1 MTSSVLL
8 LSAYD
13 AVSHQLWRQ
22 RLCGALGDFRWTTL
36 SLPARHFAWRIR
48 SNGLH
53 WAYQQKQT
61 LEQHFDLIIATS
73 MVDLATLRGLCPTL
87 GQIPTVLYF
96 HENQFAYPAGR
107 QRKGNIEP
115 VLVPIY
121 SALCA
126 DRILFNTEYNR
137 QSFLQ
142 GVTALSAALPEPFP
156 QQALQQLDQAR
167 VIPVPLPEPV
177 ASKPAET
184 DTQCLNVIWNHRWEY
199 DKGPEL
205 LLQIIR
211 HCCEQGLPVRF
222 HIVGQQFREQPE
234 QFAEIDRL
242 LDEFSESA
250 GMTRGAFGFLP
261 EVEYRELLA
270 QGDVVL
276 STALHDFQGL
286 AIQEACL
293 SGCSPLAPNALAYPE
308 YLPETCL
315 YEHTDNDVTTGQQV
329 AARLKQL
336 MALKNSGSILPA
348 AKLDSFALE
357 VVARQYRQLIGEL
370 LAGDSCT

>member
-1 MTSSVLL
+1 LTHSVLL

-22 RLCGALGDFRWTTL
+22 RLCGALDDYHWASL

-53 WAYQQKQT
+53 WAYQQKQI
-61 LEQHFDLIIATS
+61 LEQPFDLIIATS
-73 MVDLATLRGLCPTL
+73 MVDLATLRGLRPSLAQLPT
-87 GQIPTVLYF
+87 ILYF

-107 QRKGNIEP
+107 QRNDNIEP
-115 VLVPIY
+115 MLVPVY

-126 DRILFNTEYNR
+126 DRIVFNTEYNR
-137 QSFLQ
+137 HTFLR
-142 GVTALSAALPEPFP
+142 GVAALSTALPEPFP
-156 QQALQQLDQAR
+156 QQALQQLEQAR
-167 VIPVPLPEPV
+167 VIPVPLPDPV
-177 ASKPAET
+177 ASKPAKT

-205 LLQIIR
+205 LLQIVR
-211 HCCEQGLPVRF
+211 HCCDRGLPIRF
-222 HIVGQQFREQPE
+222 HIVGQQFREHPA

-242 LDEFSESA
+242 LGEFSETA

-261 EVEYRELLA
+261 ENEYRQLLA

-286 AIQEACL
+286 AVQEACL
-293 SGCSPLAPNALAYPE
+293 SGCSALVPNDLAYPE
-308 YLPETCL
+308 YLPKACL
-315 YEHTDNDVTTGQQV
+315 YDHAASDADTGRLV

-336 MALKNSGSILPA
+336 VALKKSGSTLPA
-348 AKLDSFALE
+348 AELDSFALAS
-357 VVARQYRQLIGEL
+357 VAQQYRSLIEEL
-370 LAGDSCT
+370 LAGN

>member
-73 MVDLATLRGLCPTL
+73 MVDLATLRGLCPKL

-115 VLVPIY
+115 LLVPVY

-137 QSFLQ
+137 RSFLQ
-142 GVTALSAALPEPFP
+142 GVTALSTALPEPFP
-156 QQALQQLDQAR
+156 QQALQQLEQAR
-167 VIPVPLPEPV
+167 VIPVPLPAPV

-184 DTQCLNVIWNHRWEY
+184 DTHCLNVIWNHRWEY

-205 LLQIIR
+205 LLQIVWQ
-211 HCCEQGLPVRF
+211 CCEQGLPVRF
-222 HIVGQQFREQPE
+222 HIVGQQFREQPKE
-234 QFAEIDRL
+234 FAEIDRL
-242 LDEFSESA
+242 LGEFSATA
-250 GMTRGAFGFLP
+250 GMKRGAFGCLP
-261 EVEYRELLA
+261 ENEYRELLA

-293 SGCSPLAPNALAYPE
+293 SGCSPLAPDELAYPE
-308 YLPETCL
+308 YLPKACL
-315 YEHTDNDVTTGQQV
+315 YEHAASDADTGQLV
-329 AARLKQL
+329 ASRLRQL
-336 MALKNSGSILPA
+336 VELKISGSTLPTA
-348 AKLDSFALE
+348 NLDSFALE
-357 VVARQYRQLIGEL
+357 TVARQYRRLIEEL
-370 LAGDSCT
+370 LGGS